1 MPENLFGY
9 IAVAVTVLWF
19 VGMLV
24 WFFRRQYGPV
34 KSVQATVVSKQIAE
48 SFSKY
53 SGSGKA
59 NQCYVIFQI
68 GNKHRSFRVSEFSYH
83 GFRKGETG
91 TLKYRGDRLIDFS

>member
-1 MPENLFGY
+1 MPENLIGY

-34 KSVQATVVSKQIAE
+34 KSVQATVVSKQITE
-48 SFSKY
+48 SFSKHD
-53 SGSGKA
+53 GTGKA
-59 NQCYVIFQI
+59 KQCYVTFLI